1 MKSLKQTCE
10 SFVVHL
16 LTRHLQMRKKMIGKW
31 MVSFSEWVELMK
43 LDSLKVWLCSLP
55 VGTVQSIMETA
66 MSQLKQARD
75 RDLLLCIL
83 TISLNPRMTKFV
95 LPQALAMDEAS
106 RLYVLDLLGQPA
118 SCDWLHTFCCPCY
131 QEGRVRYMAEQ
142 VRFRDFI

>member
-1 MKSLKQTCE
+1 MKSLKQICE
-10 SFVVHL
+10 SFIVQL
-16 LTRHLQMRKKMIGKW
+16 LTRHLQMRKNMIGKW
-31 MVSFSEWVELMK
+31 MVSFSEWVELM
-43 LDSLKVWLCSLP
+43 P

-75 RDLLLCIL
+75 RDSLLCIL
-83 TISLNPRMTKFV
+83 TTSLNPRMTKFV

-106 RLYVLDLLGQPA
+106 RLYVMDLLGQPA